1 MRPFQSAPLSGTINV
16 SAAWPTPGTLRSRAT
31 MSANVRVRASAGTA
45 VRRRSTD
52 ATRTF
57 GSKPKST
64 APRFLKVRPKSTA
77 PTTSTI
83 ERATWPTTRPR
94 RTATASCPSV
104 DDRPPGW
111 SVVAGSRR
119 VAVSAGPRPN
129 SMQATKADATMNANR
144 RQSGVRSTKTGAGPA
159 FRTLTSVWLIHR
171 ASSSPPA
178 APRPAMSALRQEL
191 TDHPATRCANCELHG
206 NLAAAGRGAGE
217 HQVCQVDRGQEEHQ
231 PCRAQQHP
239 QLRRIR
245 PTQVRH
251 AGRGRV
257 GGKRERGVVLR
268 RVRLVTRRHG
278 RPENVRRNGGEL
290 HLRLLDGPVWSEST
304 HDIEP
309 PRVASAGGRL
319 RAAQQRLGAQRDRH
333 VERSADFDAE
343 EPRLRDADHIE
354 PAAVEHDRL

>member
-1 MRPFQSAPLSGTINV
+1 
-16 SAAWPTPGTLRSRAT
+16 

-57 GSKPKST
+57 GSKPKS

-104 DDRPPGW
+104 DDRPPGS

-144 RQSGVRSTKTGAGPA
+144 RQSGVRSTKTGAGPT

-178 APRPAMSALRQEL
+178 APRPATSALSDRSWRTTRPRDAPIARRTAISRPRTVARASIRFARL
-191 TDHPATRCANCELHG
+191 TDVRRSTNPVAPSSTHSCVAYALRRFDTPV
-206 NLAAAGRGAGE
+206 AAA
-217 HQVCQVDRGQEEHQ
+217 
-231 PCRAQQHP
+231 
-239 QLRRIR
+239 
-245 PTQVRH
+245 
-251 AGRGRV
+251 
-257 GGKRERGVVLR
+257 
-268 RVRLVTRRHG
+268 
-278 RPENVRRNGGEL
+278 
-290 HLRLLDGPVWSEST
+290 
-304 HDIEP
+304 
-309 PRVASAGGRL
+309 SA
-319 RAAQQRLGAQRDRH
+319 
-333 VERSADFDAE
+333 VSVNE
-343 EPRLRDADHIE
+343 
-354 PAAVEHDRL
+354 V